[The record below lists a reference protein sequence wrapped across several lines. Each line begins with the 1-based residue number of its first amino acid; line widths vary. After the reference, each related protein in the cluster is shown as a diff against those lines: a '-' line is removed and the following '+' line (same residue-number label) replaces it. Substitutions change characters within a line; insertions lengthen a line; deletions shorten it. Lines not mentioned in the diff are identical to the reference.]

1 MNRERRLGP
10 NVIGRSPAGAAVLE
24 EVASALESGDARR
37 AQEAYVKAR
46 EIDARVAGLKEA
58 VAAGRETARLAP
70 PRRRS
75 LGHMDLYAAATDQI
89 DLTVRDVRALARA
102 ALSVVQPESPAPDPL
117 LTAAIRGLAR
127 ATEAL
132 ADYLQT
138 SGDPEE
144 TRRLALE
151 AAKMASTLLEEHEDL
166 ARNLGVNALV
176 DQIHSSAVD
185 LIGGTGMD
193 RAAALQ
199 ALQEATGRASW

>member
-1 MNRERRLGP
+1 
-10 NVIGRSPAGAAVLE
+10 
-24 EVASALESGDARR
+24 
-37 AQEAYVKAR
+37 
-46 EIDARVAGLKEA
+46 
-58 VAAGRETARLAP
+58 
-70 PRRRS
+70 
-75 LGHMDLYAAATDQI
+75 MDLYAAAADQI

-102 ALSVVQPESPAPDPL
+102 ALGVVKPEGSAAEGMP
-117 LTAAIRGLAR
+117 AAIRGLAR

-138 SGDPEE
+138 SGDPGE

-151 AAKMASTLLEEHEDL
+151 AARKASRLLEEYEDL

-193 RAAALQ
+193 RAAALR